1 MVAALQ
7 LGMKVAALHPFLYNV
22 MSNPKLYRKGCKAAT
37 FIPSCKAATIVN
49 KQLYSILKDSST
61 IGVRTVYYV
70 DNRCYKTLQIANR
83 YQAFQHCCVEK
94 VKTAD

>member
-61 IGVRTVYYV
+61 IGAYYV
-70 DNRCYKTLQIANR
+70 DNRCYKTLLVPA
-83 YQAFQHCCVEK
+83 AK
-94 VKTAD
+94 VLNAGGHQLCLL